1 VTTPAAGVA
10 GLAGALP
17 ARHGGANSGTVSI
30 MEATVSPDQDVRR
43 RLTQVRARVAAAAAR
58 RGRCAER
65 VRVMAVT
72 KTRPHA
78 AALAALAAGADLIG
92 ENRVQE
98 AAAKFGRRP
107 EFELH
112 LIGHL
117 QRNKARGA
125 ARLFRA
131 VQSIDKLATAEALQR
146 ALDAEDGTMDVLL
159 ELNTS
164 GESAKHGFCS
174 AQQLRGSLSA
184 IAACD
189 RLRLRGL
196 MTMAA
201 WQADEQAVRRSFRA
215 LRQLFD
221 ELAPDQAGFDT
232 LSMGMSD
239 DYEIAVEEGAT
250 LLRLG
255 SALFGPRAPA

>member
-1 VTTPAAGVA
+1 MAATA
-10 GLAGALP
+10 
-17 ARHGGANSGTVSI
+17 
-30 MEATVSPDQDVRR
+30 SPDQEVRR
-43 RLTQVRARVAAAAAR
+43 RLAQVRARVAAAAAR
-58 RGRCAER
+58 SGRCAKH

-78 AALAALAAGADLIG
+78 AVRAALAAGADLIG

-117 QRNKARGA
+117 QRNKARDA
-125 ARLFRA
+125 ARLFCA
-131 VQSIDKLATAEALQR
+131 VQSLDKVATAEALQR
-146 ALDAEDGTMDVLL
+146 ALDAEDGTMDILL

-164 GESAKHGFCS
+164 GESAKHGFRS
-174 AQQLRGSLSA
+174 AQQLRGALDA

-201 WQADEQAVRRSFRA
+201 WQADEQAVRRSFRT
-215 LRQLFD
+215 LRRLFED
-221 ELAPDQAGFDT
+221 LAPARAGFDT
-232 LSMGMSD
+232 LSMGMSG

-255 SALFGPRAPA
+255 NALFGARAPA

>member
-1 VTTPAAGVA
+1 MAATA
-10 GLAGALP
+10 
-17 ARHGGANSGTVSI
+17 
-30 MEATVSPDQDVRR
+30 SPDREVRR
-43 RLTQVRARVAAAAAR
+43 RLALVRARVAAAAGR
-58 RGRCAER
+58 RGRRAEQ
-65 VRVMAVT
+65 VQVMAVT
-72 KTRPHA
+72 KTRPRA

-98 AAAKFGRRP
+98 AAAKFDPLP
-107 EFELH
+107 EFKLH

-117 QRNKARGA
+117 QRNKARAA
-125 ARLFRA
+125 ARLFHA

-146 ALDAEDGTMDVLL
+146 ALEADDRTMDVLL

-164 GESAKHGFCS
+164 GESAKHGFRS
-174 AQQLRGSLSA
+174 AHELRGALA
-184 IAACD
+184 AVGACD
-189 RLRLRGL
+189 RLRVRGL

-201 WQADEQAVRRSFRA
+201 WQADEEAVRRSFRT
-215 LRQLFD
+215 LRRLFE
-221 ELAPDQAGFDT
+221 ELAPGRAGFDT

-255 SALFGPRAPA
+255 SALFGPRPPA

>member
-1 VTTPAAGVA
+1 MAVTA
-10 GLAGALP
+10 
-17 ARHGGANSGTVSI
+17 
-30 MEATVSPDQDVRR
+30 SPEQVLRQ
-43 RLTQVRARVAAAAAR
+43 RLARVRSRAAAAAQR
-58 RGRCAER
+58 RGRRAEQ

-72 KTRPHA
+72 KTRPRA

-98 AAAKFGRRP
+98 AAAKFAPQPG
-107 EFELH
+107 FELH

-117 QRNKARGA
+117 QRNKARAA
-125 ARLFRA
+125 ARLFHA

-146 ALDAEDGTMDVLL
+146 ALEAEDRTMDVLL
-159 ELNTS
+159 ELNTT
-164 GESAKHGFCS
+164 GETAKHGFRTTEELRCALDAMCS
-174 AQQLRGSLSA
+174 
-184 IAACD
+184 CD
-189 RLRLRGL
+189 RLRVRGL

-201 WQADEQAVRRSFRA
+201 WHADADTVRRSFRA
-215 LRQLFD
+215 LRRLFE
-221 ELAPDQAGFDT
+221 ELAPARPGFDT

-255 SALFGPRAPA
+255 SALFGPRPTT